1 MRDEVGVAPEHLA
14 NLTFVVPMVIENREG
29 ETLRRVS
36 DVGLIGDGGKSVER
50 IATWDSKR
58 DAFSV
63 LADESAR
70 AALADR
76 LGMDESTLVAELDRR
91 EAFLQRLLD
100 DGVSDI
106 PAVEEAVAAFA
117 NG

>member
-1 MRDEVGVAPEHLA
+1 MR
-14 NLTFVVPMVIENREG
+14 
-29 ETLRRVS
+29 

-50 IATWDSKR
+50 IATWDSRR

-70 AALADR
+70 VALADR